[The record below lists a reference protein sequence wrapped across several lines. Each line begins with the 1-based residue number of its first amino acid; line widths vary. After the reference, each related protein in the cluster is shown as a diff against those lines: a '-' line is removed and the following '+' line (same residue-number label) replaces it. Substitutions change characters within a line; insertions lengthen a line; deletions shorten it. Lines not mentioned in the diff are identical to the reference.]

1 MYRKG
6 SSPCSCSKRRH
17 SISKPL
23 FHKLA
28 SQIYIPLSVKFIES
42 YAFGTCSKLEI
53 ITIPSSVTNLGDYVF
68 ALCLKAYASVQIS

>member
-1 MYRKG
+1 MLLRDNYI
-6 SSPCSCSKRRH
+6 KRWY

-28 SQIYIPLSVKFIES
+28 SQIYIPLSVKFIGS
-42 YAFGTCSKLEI
+42 YAFGTCPKLEI

-68 ALCLKAYASVQIS
+68 ALCRKVYVSVQIS